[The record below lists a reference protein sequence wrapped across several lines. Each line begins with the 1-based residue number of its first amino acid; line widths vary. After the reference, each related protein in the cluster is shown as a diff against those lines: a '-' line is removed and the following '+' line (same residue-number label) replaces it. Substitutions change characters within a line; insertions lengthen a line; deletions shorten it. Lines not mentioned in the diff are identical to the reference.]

1 MDLRYLLPFAVLVG
15 GAAHGAPL
23 ANLVLHCPDESA
35 IDQAFDACHGYIYEI
50 PTNERIVVSSSY
62 VWRKAAGLSPSDLLM
77 VCTIPVEPGAYSSCR
92 DSAGIRR
99 TAFVPKDSVITGG
112 RNSVIVS
119 KTGGDYTDPV
129 TAAENAFAGDTWCV
143 APQWPDQP
151 CVMAIG
157 EGVFILSKTLSIAA
171 GLAVSGN
178 GKGDTMLVADN
189 GVETAVASFNSIR
202 ISDLT
207 IVNSQPGGV
216 RTTGIDASGL
226 GGGGRLIG
234 GLAELHDVA
243 IHVSGAAQNVALV
256 RGLSLEILDSE
267 ITAVGQ
273 NTTGILGG
281 PGLGPGGPAK
291 LTLERS
297 YVSAEEALNE
307 NIDELTARLLD
318 SQVSGT
324 VFFNPENSL
333 LEIVRS
339 GIVGN
344 VTAFNDST
352 GVVIEGSSI
361 RGDVTI
367 GQPITFS
374 ADVSITNTNVEGKL
388 AARHRRFTFD
398 GLSVRGEVVIEGG
411 TASVLR
417 SYIVNSTTTAPAL
430 SLGSASVQLE
440 QTFVQGTQALA
451 AGVGG
456 GLSSGE
462 SRLEASSSVLV
473 GAVSTSAGSVLSCT
487 DTYGAD
493 YELLNATCQP
503 QVP

>member
-1 MDLRYLLPFAVLVG
+1 MEIRHLLPLALLASA
-15 GAAHGAPL
+15 AAHSAPL
-23 ANLVLHCPDESA
+23 ANLVLACPDESA

-62 VWRKAAGLSPSDLLM
+62 VWRKAADLAASDLLL

-99 TAFVPKDSVITGG
+99 TAFVPKDSVIMGG

-119 KTGGDYTDPV
+119 KTGGDYSDPV
-129 TAAENAFAGDTWCV
+129 TAAKNAYAGDTWCV
-143 APQWPDQP
+143 APQWPQHP

-157 EGVFILSKTLSIAA
+157 DGIFILPETLNIPA
-171 GLAVSGN
+171 GLAMSGN
-178 GKGDTMLVADN
+178 GKGDAMLVADN
-189 GVETAVASFNSIR
+189 GVETAVSSFNSVR

-207 IVNSQPGGV
+207 IVNSQPGGA
-216 RTTGIDASGL
+216 RTTGIDVRTP
-226 GGGGRLIG
+226 GGG

-256 RGLSLEILDSE
+256 KNLSLEIFDSE

-273 NTTGILGG
+273 DTTGIQ
-281 PGLGPGGPAK
+281 GLAEINSSN

-297 YVSAEEALNE
+297 HVSAEMAIHE
-307 NIDELTARLLD
+307 DFFRFGVTMRLVD
-318 SQVSGT
+318 SHVSGT
-324 VFFNPENSL
+324 VFFEPEASL
-333 LEIVRS
+333 LEIV
-339 GIVGN
+339 GTEIVGD
-344 VTAFNDST
+344 VTAWNDFVR
-352 GVVIEGSSI
+352 VVIAGSSI
-361 RGDVTI
+361 KGNVDLTKI
-367 GQPITFS
+367 GSGGMEIRLT
-374 ADVSITNTNVEGKL
+374 DTNVEGRL
-388 AARHRRFTFD
+388 VAERSANTEFD
-398 GLSVRGEVVIEGG
+398 GLTVHGEFVLEGV
-411 TASVLR
+411 TSSVLR

-430 SLGSASVQLE
+430 SLGSARVQLE